1 MKTEQHSEEETRQ
14 LILKIKDELENE
26 GFKTTWQD
34 PFYAWVHGIPL
45 DQQGGSKQDIGDTL
59 YIFDPP
65 VRRIVPF
72 DLAAVRLGIHS
83 DSIYFELFLY
93 YCKELE
99 DLVEA
104 DEIEEI
110 FDRHATEWSPKRTEY
125 FADIAIEFSL
135 LWDTEHDEYIEDSLY
150 GNFPYESSDKIISIM
165 RAVKRKFLEW

>member
-1 MKTEQHSEEETRQ
+1 MKIEQHSEKEIRQ
-14 LILKIKDELENE
+14 LILKIKEELEKE

-34 PFYAWVHGIPL
+34 PFYAWVHGTPL
-45 DQQGGSKQDIGDTL
+45 DQEPLKHDIGDTL
-59 YIFDPP
+59 YIPDPP
-65 VRRIVPF
+65 VRKIAPF
-72 DLAAVRLGIHS
+72 DFAAVRLGIHP
-83 DSIYFELFLY
+83 DSIYFELSLY

-135 LWDTEHDEYIEDSLY
+135 QWDTEHDEYIEDSLY
-150 GNFPYESSDKIISIM
+150 GNFPFESSDKIISIM
-165 RAVKRKFLEW
+165 KAMKKKSLEW

>member
-1 MKTEQHSEEETRQ
+1 MKTEQHSEKEIRQ

-34 PFYAWVHGIPL
+34 PFYAWVHDIPL
-45 DQQGGSKQDIGDTL
+45 DQEPSEHDIGNTF
-59 YIFDPP
+59 YIPDPP
-65 VRRIVPF
+65 VRKIAPF
-72 DLAAVRLGIHS
+72 DFVAVRLQILP
-83 DSIYFELFLY
+83 DFIYFELSLY

-150 GNFPYESSDKIISIM
+150 GSFPYESSDKIVSIM
-165 RAVKRKFLEW
+165 RAIKRKFLEW

>member
-14 LILKIKDELENE
+14 LVLKIKEELEKE

-45 DQQGGSKQDIGDTL
+45 DQEPLKYDIGDTL
-59 YIFDPP
+59 YIPNLP
-65 VRRIVPF
+65 VRKIAPF
-72 DLAAVRLGIHS
+72 DFAAVQLNIGA
-83 DSIYFELFLY
+83 DFIYFELSLY

-110 FDRHATEWSPKRTEY
+110 FDRHASEWSPKRTEY
-125 FADIAIEFSL
+125 FADIAIDFSL

-150 GNFPYESSDKIISIM
+150 GSFPSESSDKIISIM
-165 RAVKRKFLEW
+165 KAMKKKSLEW